1 MEVVAV
7 VAVLVALCA
16 VVFVVSQPLRRGPEA
31 MERQSSERVRDLEA
45 AREAKY
51 QEIRDAELDA
61 RLGKLTPE
69 DHRALDRQLRA
80 EAIEILREL
89 DELEAS
95 ALGRRFCVES
105 ANARVVGPGP
115 PKRAERADACTRLS
129 RVCTRFSRSSRCS
142 SRSA

>member
-7 VAVLVALCA
+7 VAVMVALCA

-31 MERQSSERVRDLEA
+31 MERQASERVRDLEA

-69 DHRALDRQLRA
+69 DHRELDRQLRA
-80 EAIEILREL
+80 DAIEILREL
-89 DELEAS
+89 DELGS
-95 ALGRRFCVES
+95 
-105 ANARVVGPGP
+105 
-115 PKRAERADACTRLS
+115 
-129 RVCTRFSRSSRCS
+129 
-142 SRSA
+142 

>member
-1 MEVVAV
+1 MAA

-51 QEIRDAELDA
+51 HEIRAAELDA

-69 DHRALDRQLRA
+69 DHRELDRQLRA
-80 EAIEILREL
+80 DAIEILREL
-89 DELEAS
+89 DELGS
-95 ALGRRFCVES
+95 
-105 ANARVVGPGP
+105 
-115 PKRAERADACTRLS
+115 
-129 RVCTRFSRSSRCS
+129 
-142 SRSA
+142 

>member
-7 VAVLVALCA
+7 VAVMVTLCA

-31 MERQSSERVRDLEA
+31 MERQDSARVRDLQA

-61 RLGKLTPE
+61 RLGKLSPE

-80 EAIEILREL
+80 EAIDILREL
-89 DELEAS
+89 DELD
-95 ALGRRFCVES
+95 G
-105 ANARVVGPGP
+105 
-115 PKRAERADACTRLS
+115 
-129 RVCTRFSRSSRCS
+129 
-142 SRSA
+142 

>member
-1 MEVVAV
+1 MEVVVV

-89 DELEAS
+89 DEL
-95 ALGRRFCVES
+95 G
-105 ANARVVGPGP
+105 G
-115 PKRAERADACTRLS
+115 
-129 RVCTRFSRSSRCS
+129 
-142 SRSA
+142 